1 MSVLELRV
9 ASGEP
14 LSVRSF
20 TVREAVSE
28 PFDVSV
34 VARSEDPSV
43 DLDAIVGQP
52 ATFRIVSGVAGAHH
66 PERRWTGI
74 CRFAEQEQAEP
85 FGLSTYRFV
94 IAPELWRL
102 TQRRGHR
109 IVQHQAA
116 PSVAAGVLDAWGI
129 ERDLH
134 LDAAAHPPL
143 PYVVQYAESDYAFF
157 CRVLEEAGI
166 AFTFPEGDRGHG
178 VLTLG
183 DRLHEGAPRP
193 APIVHVPSPNRG
205 DDQEL
210 VTDVRLLHQSRPGAY
225 TLADHDLRRPRQRL
239 SVEATKAQGPA
250 AAHEQYHYRPG
261 AFLVDT
267 DATDDTPMADAEAT
281 TRHEPGAGRRRAER
295 ALASERAD
303 RRVVSYRTNALDL
316 WPGRVFSI
324 AGHPHPDLADGA
336 SRLLVTESLLEGA
349 VDEVWALR
357 GRAVFADSP
366 YRPPLR
372 TARSRARVQSATVVG
387 GEDIHPDELGRV
399 RVQFPWDRDGSSTCW
414 VRVSQAWA
422 GAAYGMVTLPREGQE
437 VFVDFLEGDPEQPVI
452 VGRLFNQTNPVIER
466 LPEHDTRSAWKSD
479 SSPGSSGFNEIL
491 FEDRKG
497 SELVHAQAQQDA
509 RRLVKQNDTSTVVHD
524 RRKLVEDNELETTG
538 ANRVQETQRDR
549 VELTYQDRTTAI
561 DGTRRDRVNRDAL
574 ERLEGDQVVRVG
586 EDRHTLTTGLRRELV
601 EHDAH
606 LQIGGRR
613 PESVGGT
620 DSLTVGKSLQESVGS
635 YSVDASGPEG
645 WIHMIAWKTEIV
657 IESATE
663 VTVKGAGGFV
673 KVDGGGVTIVGAEV
687 VINEGG
693 SPGSLPGPGPHLP
706 VPPRIVV
713 VDEPAPP
720 SSPIVS

>member
-1 MSVLELRV
+1 
-9 ASGEP
+9 
-14 LSVRSF
+14 
-20 TVREAVSE
+20 
-28 PFDVSV
+28 
-34 VARSEDPSV
+34 
-43 DLDAIVGQP
+43 
-52 ATFRIVSGVAGAHH
+52 
-66 PERRWTGI
+66 
-74 CRFAEQEQAEP
+74 
-85 FGLSTYRFV
+85 
-94 IAPELWRL
+94 
-102 TQRRGHR
+102 
-109 IVQHQAA
+109 
-116 PSVAAGVLDAWGI
+116 
-129 ERDLH
+129 
-134 LDAAAHPPL
+134 
-143 PYVVQYAESDYAFF
+143 
-157 CRVLEEAGI
+157 
-166 AFTFPEGDRGHG
+166 
-178 VLTLG
+178 
-183 DRLHEGAPRP
+183 
-193 APIVHVPSPNRG
+193 
-205 DDQEL
+205 
-210 VTDVRLLHQSRPGAY
+210 
-225 TLADHDLRRPRQRL
+225 
-239 SVEATKAQGPA
+239 
-250 AAHEQYHYRPG
+250 
-261 AFLVDT
+261 
-267 DATDDTPMADAEAT
+267 
-281 TRHEPGAGRRRAER
+281 
-295 ALASERAD
+295 
-303 RRVVSYRTNALDL
+303 
-316 WPGRVFSI
+316 
-324 AGHPHPDLADGA
+324 
-336 SRLLVTESLLEGA
+336 
-349 VDEVWALR
+349 
-357 GRAVFADSP
+357 
-366 YRPPLR
+366 
-372 TARSRARVQSATVVG
+372 
-387 GEDIHPDELGRV
+387 
-399 RVQFPWDRDGSSTCW
+399 
-414 VRVSQAWA
+414 
-422 GAAYGMVTLPREGQE
+422 

-673 KVDGGGVTIVGAEV
+673 KVDGGGVTLVGAEV